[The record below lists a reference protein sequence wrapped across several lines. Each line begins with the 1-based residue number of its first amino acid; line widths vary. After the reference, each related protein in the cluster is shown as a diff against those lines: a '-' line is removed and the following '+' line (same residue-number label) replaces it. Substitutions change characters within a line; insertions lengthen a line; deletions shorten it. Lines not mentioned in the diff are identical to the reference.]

1 MKITFE
7 ISQSIQDLLEYCQS
21 DKYSDFEMVHDENGV
36 PYRNK
41 AKMVDLEFTDSYA
54 ELIWKEHYMLIYT
67 AWSQFTYEIEERDG
81 KTYCTYNGA
90 VKGFLKQALIPHITP
105 AVGVNIHDCVCHSS
119 THGSMSFGDY
129 LLARGL
135 EYQWLLFM

>member
-41 AKMVDLEFTDSYA
+41 ARMVDLEFTNSYA
-54 ELIWKEHYMLIYT
+54 EIIWKEHYMLIYT

-105 AVGVNIHDCVCHSS
+105 AVDIHDCVCHSS

>member
-7 ISQSIQDLLEYCQS
+7 ISQSIADLLEYCQS
-21 DKYSDFEMVHDENGV
+21 DKYSDFEMAHDENGV

-41 AKMVDLEFTDSYA
+41 ARMVDLEFTNSYA
-54 ELIWKEHYMLIYT
+54 EIIWKEGYMLIYT

-105 AVGVNIHDCVCHSS
+105 APGINIHDCMCHSS
-119 THGSMSFGDY
+119 THGTLLFEEY

-135 EYQWLLFM
+135 

>member
-41 AKMVDLEFTDSYA
+41 ARMVDLEFTDSYA
-54 ELIWKEHYMLIYT
+54 EIIWKENYMLIYT

-90 VKGFLKQALIPHITP
+90 VKGFLKQSLIPHITP
-105 AVGVNIHDCVCHSS
+105 AVCIHDCMCHSS
-119 THGSMSFGDY
+119 THGTLLFEDY

-135 EYQWLLFM
+135 

>member
-41 AKMVDLEFTDSYA
+41 AKMVDLEFTNSYA
-54 ELIWKEHYMLIYT
+54 EIIWKEQYMLIYT

-105 AVGVNIHDCVCHSS
+105 AVDIHDCVCHSS

>member
-41 AKMVDLEFTDSYA
+41 ARMVDLEFTNSYA
-54 ELIWKEHYMLIYT
+54 EIIWKEQYMLIYT

-90 VKGFLKQALIPHITP
+90 VKGFMKQALIPHITP
-105 AVGVNIHDCVCHSS
+105 AADIHDCVCHSS
-119 THGSMSFGDY
+119 THCSMSFGDF

>member
-41 AKMVDLEFTDSYA
+41 ARMVDLEFTNSYA
-54 ELIWKEHYMLIYT
+54 EIIWKEQYMLIYT

-105 AVGVNIHDCVCHSS
+105 AVDIHDCVCHSS

>member
-41 AKMVDLEFTDSYA
+41 ARMVDLEFTDSYA
-54 ELIWKEHYMLIYT
+54 EIIWKEDYMLIYT

-81 KTYCTYNGA
+81 KTFCTYNGA

-105 AVGVNIHDCVCHSS
+105 APGVYILDCMCHSS
-119 THGSMSFGDY
+119 THGTLLFEDY
-129 LLARGL
+129 VLARGL
-135 EYQWLLFM
+135 